1 MERRADFPQ
10 ILVSAAAH
18 RRPRGRVPVPFQ
30 FMRDARLSMGARL
43 ADRGI
48 YGRISDFP
56 NVTEQRR
63 RLLSLLNPKKEAR
76 HACRLGSGSPS
87 RKRTRS
93 ESSGAPPRCRPSTL
107 AYGGSSRFT
116 FTS

>member
-43 ADRGI
+43 PYMGVNGGNAISQTSEILVLKIRGRAGDR
-48 YGRISDFP
+48 SVWDVHDAF
-56 NVTEQRR
+56 
-63 RLLSLLNPKKEAR
+63 SF
-76 HACRLGSGSPS
+76 S
-87 RKRTRS
+87 
-93 ESSGAPPRCRPSTL
+93 
-107 AYGGSSRFT
+107 
-116 FTS
+116 